1 MTSGARAGLNCHK
14 PAQPGGPHPAVPPS
28 PPPRPSTGVLVI
40 AGAIAHRD
48 VPGLC
53 AQLRHVLRASD
64 AAVVVCDVAGLVA
77 NGAAVDALARMQLT
91 ARREGG
97 RIRLRHVAPELDELL
112 SFAGLAQAL
121 GRGPGPPAGGLRLQ
135 PRRQPE
141 VREEPHGVKEA
152 VDRDDAV
159 T

>member
-1 MTSGARAGLNCHK
+1 M
-14 PAQPGGPHPAVPPS
+14 PPS
-28 PPPRPSTGVLVI
+28 PPSRPSTGVLAI
-40 AGAIAHRD
+40 AGPIAHVD

-53 AQLRHVLRASD
+53 AQPRHVLLQSD
-64 AAVVVCDVAGLVA
+64 AAVVLCDVAGLASNAV
-77 NGAAVDALARMQLT
+77 AVDALARMQLT
-91 ARREGG
+91 ARRVGG
-97 RIRLRHVAPELDELL
+97 RIRLRRISPELDELL
-112 SFAGLAQAL
+112 SFAGLSEAL

-141 VREEPHGVKEA
+141 VAEQPRRVEEA

>member
-1 MTSGARAGLNCHK
+1 
-14 PAQPGGPHPAVPPS
+14 VPPS

-40 AGAIAHRD
+40 AGPIAHLD

-64 AAVVVCDVAGLVA
+64 AAVVVCDVAGLAA
-77 NGAAVDALARMQLT
+77 NAVAVDALARMQLT
-91 ARREGG
+91 ARRLGG
-97 RIRLRHVAPELDELL
+97 RIRLRNVSPELDELL
-112 SFAGLAQAL
+112 SFAGLAEVL

-135 PRRQPE
+135 PLRQPE
-141 VREEPHGVKEA
+141 VREQPRGVEEA